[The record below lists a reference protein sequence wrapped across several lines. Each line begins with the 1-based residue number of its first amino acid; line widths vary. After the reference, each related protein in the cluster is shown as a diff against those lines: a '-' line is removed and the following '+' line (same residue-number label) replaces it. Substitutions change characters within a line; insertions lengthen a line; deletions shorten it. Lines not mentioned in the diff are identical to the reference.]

1 MPTPSIHIPTHIDT
15 TRVSHSA
22 WAQSEIDWNDL
33 ARFTVLEEAIMAC
46 PDQYFVTLTSR
57 RTLTSGA
64 LTAEV
69 GKVLHKV
76 NAKLFGTHYSRHKRV
91 RLATYAVQERS
102 YADGLHA
109 HLLIGVPEGSL
120 LLKANPCRERAGD
133 LVISEWLRADPE
145 TRRAVGQDSQEIYNF
160 SGVSSYVRKGVR
172 SQQAIDNVDLH
183 NCSLPY
189 MSSALS

>member
-1 MPTPSIHIPTHIDT
+1 
-15 TRVSHSA
+15 
-22 WAQSEIDWNDL
+22 
-33 ARFTVLEEAIMAC
+33 MAC